1 MKKIGRCTDDVAN
14 VDVVSEFQ
22 EVSEAADDNVAD
34 EKRRLSKLTTGKKNF
49 KNSFQGFFLFDRR
62 GVASASAA
70 ASVAGVAAAA
80 AAAAASVAVIGPA
93 GVCWVHSEVSEVSSS
108 HPSLEKLLPYSN
120 KSEIFPVSFKL
131 FSGFSS
137 FTECYK
143 NQD

>member
-14 VDVVSEFQ
+14 VDVDVVSEFQ

-80 AAAAASVAVIGPA
+80 SVAVVGQA

-131 FSGFSS
+131 ISGFSS